1 MIKAKRLNNLKLLKE
16 KKLNKII
23 IEINTLNEEIKKS
36 NDLKNKL
43 KKIKSNSLTK
53 QKYNNSLSIMNHYE
67 FDRKILEQMDIC
79 ENRLL
84 FLKKELLISK
94 NKLGQII
101 SQKKLIEQKIR
112 FSFLM
117 ERRIKED
124 KLLRNSPVFRKS

>member
-124 KLLRNSPVFRKS
+124 KLLRNTPVFRKS